1 MRCFVAV
8 WPTPDVVD
16 ALEALPRPALDG
28 LRWSARQQ
36 WHVTLRFFGDLGTQE
51 VTEASAAVARAA
63 ADAREPPLAQGGPG
77 TRFLGPGLLV
87 WPVEGLGQVAS
98 ALDGLTAAIGT
109 PPPSRSFYGHITL
122 ARGRRGLGPSPRDR
136 VVEPPGVVMDRHI
149 VEPCRE
155 RASPRRGPLPAAG
168 GVPLPRRA
176 TARPFVRATTGLGE
190 SGTEIAVGPLFGQLP
205 RATEDDW
212 PCAPSGR
219 LP

>member
-36 WHVTLRFFGDLGTQE
+36 WHVTLRFFGDLGTQD

-63 ADAREPPLAQGGPG
+63 AAAREPPLAQGGPG

-109 PPPSRSFYGHITL
+109 PPPSRRFYGHITL
-122 ARGRRGLGPSPRDR
+122 ARGRRGLD
-136 VVEPPGVVMDRHI
+136 
-149 VEPCRE
+149 
-155 RASPRRGPLPAAG
+155 L
-168 GVPLPRRA
+168 
-176 TARPFVRATTGLGE
+176 RP
-190 SGTEIAVGPLFGQLP
+190 
-205 RATEDDW
+205 ATELLSPLGSSWTVTSLSLVASELHPDGARYRVLEEF
-212 PCAPSGR
+212 PCPGAPRSG
-219 LP
+219 LS